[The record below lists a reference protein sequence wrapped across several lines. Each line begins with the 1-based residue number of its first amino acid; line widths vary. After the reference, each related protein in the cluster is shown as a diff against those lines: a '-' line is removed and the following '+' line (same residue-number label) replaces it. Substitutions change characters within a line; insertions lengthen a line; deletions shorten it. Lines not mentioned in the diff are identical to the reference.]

1 MDLNRIRFAEIEWV
15 SPLPGIRF
23 KAFRSG
29 ETQLRLVEFSQEF
42 VEPNWCEK
50 EHAGYVL
57 EGVLEIDFHGR
68 KETFEA
74 GDGLFISAG
83 PGCGHKARALTPVVR
98 VILFEE

>member
-1 MDLNRIRFAEIEWV
+1 MKK
-15 SPLPGIRF
+15 G
-23 KAFRSG
+23 
-29 ETQLRLVEFSQEF
+29 
-42 VEPNWCEK
+42 
-50 EHAGYVL
+50 HAGYVL

-83 PGCGHKARALTPVVR
+83 PESGHKARALTPVVR